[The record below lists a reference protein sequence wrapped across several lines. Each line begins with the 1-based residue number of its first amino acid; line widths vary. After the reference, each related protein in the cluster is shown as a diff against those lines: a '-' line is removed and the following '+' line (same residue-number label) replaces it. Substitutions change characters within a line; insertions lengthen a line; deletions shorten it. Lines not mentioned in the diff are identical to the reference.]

1 MTLTTSKHTARD
13 TRRNPGLKHLAMR
26 AAMLALLTT
35 LSACHDTDGAT
46 AAANA
51 SILDLR
57 PAPDVSAS
65 QKYQAHLETAVAAA
79 DQPVARSKQYMLVLG
94 SVANDNH

>member
-1 MTLTTSKHTARD
+1 MTVTISKHCARD
-13 TRRNPGLKHLAMR
+13 TRRGAVLKHIAMQ
-26 AAMLALLTT
+26 ASTLALLAT
-35 LSACHDTDGAT
+35 LSACHDNGGAT

-65 QKYQAHLETAVAAA
+65 QKYQAHLETAAAAA